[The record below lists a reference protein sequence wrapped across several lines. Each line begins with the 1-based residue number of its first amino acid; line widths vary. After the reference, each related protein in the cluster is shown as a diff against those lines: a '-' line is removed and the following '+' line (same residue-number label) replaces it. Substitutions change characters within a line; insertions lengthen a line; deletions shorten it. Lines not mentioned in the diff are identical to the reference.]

1 MATKVGYVR
10 QDPTEAIN
18 WAEVGANFNAV
29 LKEEARVREEKK
41 AEIDRATREQQRVFN
56 ETPMGDSANMNDWA
70 LKYASDAQQ
79 QLLMVNSLLKGGQ
92 LKPKDYTVIRQNLAD
107 GTDQAFTLVQ
117 EYQDEYAE
125 KMARMKAKYG
135 DVGPDGKPIIPSQ
148 ELEQFLMGT
157 AEGFGNFNASELV
170 INPTSGNV
178 MVGFRNEKG
187 EIESDPNKLVGINNL
202 RNRIKGKFDL
212 YDMQGAITKAK
223 AETFGQFQMI
233 DAKIGTL
240 YSKGLI
246 TTISAA
252 ALRNSTQI
260 DDLVKKGYLT
270 EDEAKLIGMQAK
282 TEDLWAESQLS
293 NVYNVTSLLT
303 NNLGGVA
310 PNGEA
315 YKFTFDPEEEDYNT
329 ILLKQVDGNVVPVF
343 DTPTGKYHKET
354 AKKGLVDAMRGA
366 LDVQMAGQAISGATP
381 PQQQMWQAARGDD
394 KDKKKQIATAWNQ
407 LYYGTNAEK
416 KIAIEALNGMGS
428 MVPGRELVSVK
439 FSNDGSSVTFKYA
452 DSKFDITKQIPKNI
466 SIEDWAALG
475 SELHGVSDRKEAMRL
490 GGGSGTYNGD
500 FTNVVSSRAGTPPPA
515 APPLTQVKTYYSNN
529 NNVVNWLNRS
539 IFYGKSSDDVIGKIS
554 AAAAKFGGSA
564 KYNSSWNNDITVTN
578 AAGQTAIF
586 NTKQGSVQDAQ
597 DQRDAIL
604 TFLMGG
610 LSDESAKVM
619 IQKGFAGNSGG
630 GAPR

>member
-1 MATKVGYVR
+1 MATKVGYIR

-18 WAEVGANFNAV
+18 WAEVGANFSGI

-41 AEIDRATREQQRVFN
+41 AEIDRATREMERVLKDS
-56 ETPMGDSANMNDWA
+56 PMGDSKNMNEWS

-79 QLLMVNSLLKGGQ
+79 QLLMVNTLLKSGQ

-117 EYQDEYAE
+117 EYQDEYSD

-135 DVGPDGKPIIPSQ
+135 DIGPDGKPIIPSQ

-178 MVGFRNEKG
+178 MVGFRNENG

-202 RNRIKGKFDL
+202 RNRIKSKFDL

-223 AETFGQFQMI
+223 AETFGQFQII

-246 TTISAA
+246 TTMSAA

-270 EDEAKLIGMQAK
+270 KDEAELIGMQAK

-303 NNLGGVA
+303 NNLGGMA
-310 PNGEA
+310 PNGQP
-315 YKFTFDPEEEDYNT
+315 YKFTFKADEEDDNT
-329 ILLKQVDGNVVPVF
+329 ILLQQVDGAVVPNF
-343 DTPTGKYHKET
+343 ESAIGKAHKQT
-354 AKKGLVDAMRGA
+354 AKDGLLAATRGA
-366 LDVQMAGQAISGATP
+366 LDVQMAGQAISGTTP
-381 PQQQMWQAARGDD
+381 PQQQPWQALRGDEKETK
-394 KDKKKQIATAWNQ
+394 KDIATAWNQ

-416 KIAIEALNGMGS
+416 KVAIESLNGMGS
-428 MVPGRELVSVK
+428 LKRDDLVSVK
-439 FSNDGSSVTFKYA
+439 FSNDGRSVSFKYG
-452 DSKFDITKQIPKNI
+452 DSKYDRTINIPENI

-475 SELHGVSDRKEAMRL
+475 SELHGVSDKKEAMKL
-490 GGGSGTYNGD
+490 GGGSGTYNAD
-500 FTNVVSSRAGTPPPA
+500 FSNVVSSRAGNPPPA

-529 NNVVNWLNRS
+529 NNVVNWLNRDN
-539 IFYGKSSDDVIGKIS
+539 FYDKNSSDVLGKVS
-554 AAAAKFGGSA
+554 AAASKFGG
-564 KYNSSWNNDITVTN
+564 TVSNQYVGNKIIVKN
-578 AAGQTAIF
+578 AAGQTATF
-586 NTKQGSVQDAQ
+586 NTNQDSYADAQ
-597 DQRDAIL
+597 AERDAIL

-619 IQKGFAGNSGG
+619 IQKGFAGSGG
-630 GAPR
+630 SGAPR

>member
-1 MATKVGYVR
+1 MATKVGYIR

-18 WAEVGANFNAV
+18 WAEVGANFSGI

-41 AEIDRATREQQRVFN
+41 AEIDRATREMERVLKDS
-56 ETPMGDSANMNDWA
+56 PMGDSKNMNEWS

-79 QLLMVNSLLKGGQ
+79 QLLMVNTLLKSGQ

-117 EYQDEYAE
+117 EYQDEYSD

-135 DVGPDGKPIIPSQ
+135 DIGPDGKPIIPSQ

-178 MVGFRNEKG
+178 MVGFRNENG

-202 RNRIKGKFDL
+202 RNRIKSKFDL

-223 AETFGQFQMI
+223 AETFGQFQII

-246 TTISAA
+246 TTMSAA

-270 EDEAKLIGMQAK
+270 KDEAELIGMQAK

-303 NNLGGVA
+303 NNLGGMA
-310 PNGEA
+310 PNGQP
-315 YKFTFDPEEEDYNT
+315 YKFTFKADEEDDNT
-329 ILLKQVDGNVVPVF
+329 ILLQQVDGAVVPNF
-343 DTPTGKYHKET
+343 ESAIGKAHKQT
-354 AKKGLVDAMRGA
+354 AKDGLLAATRGA
-366 LDVQMAGQAISGATP
+366 LDVQMAGQAISGTTP
-381 PQQQMWQAARGDD
+381 PQQQPWQALRGDEKETK
-394 KDKKKQIATAWNQ
+394 KDIATAWNQ

-416 KIAIEALNGMGS
+416 KVAIESLNGMGS
-428 MVPGRELVSVK
+428 LKRDDLVSVK
-439 FSNDGSSVTFKYA
+439 FSNDGRSVSFKYG
-452 DSKFDITKQIPKNI
+452 DSKYDRTINIPENI

-475 SELHGVSDRKEAMRL
+475 SELHGVSDKKEAMKL
-490 GGGSGTYNGD
+490 GGGSGTYNAD
-500 FTNVVSSRAGTPPPA
+500 FSNVVSSRAGNPPPA

-529 NNVVNWLNRS
+529 NNVVNWLNRDN
-539 IFYGKSSDDVIGKIS
+539 FYDKNSSNVLGKVS
-554 AAAAKFGGSA
+554 AAASKFGG
-564 KYNSSWNNDITVTN
+564 TVSNQYVGNKIIVKN
-578 AAGQTAIF
+578 AAGQTAKF
-586 NTKQGSVQDAQ
+586 NTNMKSVSQAQ
-597 DQRDAIL
+597 ETRDAIL

-619 IQKGFAGNSGG
+619 IQKGFAGSGG
-630 GAPR
+630 SGAPR

>member
-1 MATKVGYVR
+1 MATKVGYIR

-18 WAEVGANFNAV
+18 WAEVGANFSGI

-41 AEIDRATREQQRVFN
+41 AEIDRATREMERVLKDS
-56 ETPMGDSANMNDWA
+56 PMGDSKNMNEWS

-79 QLLMVNSLLKGGQ
+79 QLLMVNTLLKSGQ

-117 EYQDEYAE
+117 EYQDEYSD

-135 DVGPDGKPIIPSQ
+135 DIGPDGKPIIPSQ

-178 MVGFRNEKG
+178 MVGFRNENG

-202 RNRIKGKFDL
+202 RNRIKSKFDL

-223 AETFGQFQMI
+223 AETFGQFQII

-246 TTISAA
+246 TTMSAA

-270 EDEAKLIGMQAK
+270 KDEAELIGMQAK

-303 NNLGGVA
+303 NNLGGMA
-310 PNGEA
+310 PNGQP
-315 YKFTFDPEEEDYNT
+315 YKFTFKADEEDDNT
-329 ILLKQVDGNVVPVF
+329 ILLQQVDGAVVPNF
-343 DTPTGKYHKET
+343 ESAIGKAHKQT
-354 AKKGLVDAMRGA
+354 AKDGLLAATRGA
-366 LDVQMAGQAISGATP
+366 LDVQMAGQAISGTTP
-381 PQQQMWQAARGDD
+381 PQQQPWQALRGDEKETK
-394 KDKKKQIATAWNQ
+394 KDIATAWNQ

-416 KIAIEALNGMGS
+416 KVAIESLNGMGS
-428 MVPGRELVSVK
+428 LKRDDLVSVK
-439 FSNDGSSVTFKYA
+439 FSNDGRSVSFKYG
-452 DSKFDITKQIPKNI
+452 DSKYDRTINIPENI

-475 SELHGVSDRKEAMRL
+475 SELHGVSDKKEAMKL
-490 GGGSGTYNGD
+490 GGGSGTYNAD
-500 FTNVVSSRAGTPPPA
+500 FSNVVSSRAGNPPPA

-529 NNVVNWLNRS
+529 NNVVNWLNRDN
-539 IFYGKSSDDVIGKIS
+539 FYDKNSSNVLGKVS
-554 AAAAKFGGSA
+554 AAASKFGGSVSNQ
-564 KYNSSWNNDITVTN
+564 YVTNDITVKN
-578 AAGQTAIF
+578 AAGQTAKF
-586 NTKQGSVQDAQ
+586 NTNMKSVSQAQ
-597 DQRDAIL
+597 ETRDAIL

-619 IQKGFAGNSGG
+619 IQKGFAGSGG
-630 GAPR
+630 SGAPR